1 MTVFGVENT
10 KGDVIAIVTVNNGE
24 SSKVK
29 SLETESFKPV
39 SSNLTS
45 LAMTPNS
52 GSSAG
57 ILEYVST
64 FLTLL

>member
-10 KGDVIAIVTVNNGE
+10 KGDVVAIVTVNNGE

-29 SLETESFKPV
+29 FLETAAFEPV

-45 LAMTPNS
+45 LVLMPSPNS
-52 GSSAG
+52 NAG
-57 ILEYVST
+57 DYGVCCNIS
-64 FLTLL
+64 